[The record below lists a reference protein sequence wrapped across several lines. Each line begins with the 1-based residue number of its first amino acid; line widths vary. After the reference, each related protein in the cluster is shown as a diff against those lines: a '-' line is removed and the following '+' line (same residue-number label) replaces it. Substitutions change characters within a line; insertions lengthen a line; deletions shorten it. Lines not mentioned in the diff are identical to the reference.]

1 LSPDSIA
8 TTAPSDSLSAARHFP
23 GAPVIDKPAPDP
35 RRTRAEEGLSSSRDT
50 LLPVPRPLR
59 RRVPRRPLQVPKR
72 LPWPSP
78 NPHRLGTLSSP
89 PKREPSRR
97 CRLRYTLRT
106 EQLLH
111 PASTPASRPDPGASL
126 PGTLA
131 SPRTGLTPAGCRELD
146 ARLRHDYS
154 FRVTRPGC
162 WTHVGSRTGRWRRLP
177 RASPRP
183 SNRACGSPAHGSP
196 TPFTVR
202 HSQPGSGPSL
212 GVGGFRGRPARTRCI
227 GPSS

>member
-146 ARLRHDYS
+146 ARLRHDHS
-154 FRVTRPGC
+154 FHITRPGC
-162 WTHVGSRTGRWRRLP
+162 WTHVD
-177 RASPRP
+177 
-183 SNRACGSPAHGSP
+183 
-196 TPFTVR
+196 
-202 HSQPGSGPSL
+202 QGSGASAPRLLTYTAFS
-212 GVGGFRGRPARTRCI
+212 RWGRTASNDARAQPT
-227 GPSS
+227 

>member
-146 ARLRHDYS
+146 ARLRHDHS
-154 FRVTRPGC
+154 FHITRPGC
-162 WTHVGSRTGRWRRLP
+162 WTHVDPGLVLLPPGCAVVPVPSRP
-177 RASPRP
+177 RTKVVVPREL
-183 SNRACGSPAHGSP
+183 S
-196 TPFTVR
+196 
-202 HSQPGSGPSL
+202 
-212 GVGGFRGRPARTRCI
+212 
-227 GPSS
+227 

>member
-1 LSPDSIA
+1 MILVDLQSEKS
-8 TTAPSDSLSAARHFP
+8 
-23 GAPVIDKPAPDP
+23 GAP
-35 RRTRAEEGLSSSRDT
+35 
-50 LLPVPRPLR
+50 

-131 SPRTGLTPAGCRELD
+131 SPRTRLTPAGCRELD
-146 ARLRHDYS
+146 ARLRHDHS
-154 FRVTRPGC
+154 FHITRPGC
-162 WTHVGSRTGRWRRLP
+162 WTHVDRGLVSGLSAACRGACTG
-177 RASPRP
+177 
-183 SNRACGSPAHGSP
+183 
-196 TPFTVR
+196 
-202 HSQPGSGPSL
+202 
-212 GVGGFRGRPARTRCI
+212 GR
-227 GPSS
+227 

>member
-146 ARLRHDYS
+146 ARLRHDHS
-154 FRVTRPGC
+154 FHITRPGC
-162 WTHVGSRTGRWRRLP
+162 WTHVDPGLVSGLSAACRGACTGGRRRSALTHVWGVCWATFASRLCR
-177 RASPRP
+177 
-183 SNRACGSPAHGSP
+183 
-196 TPFTVR
+196 
-202 HSQPGSGPSL
+202 
-212 GVGGFRGRPARTRCI
+212 
-227 GPSS
+227 